1 MARIQESLGPT
12 VDSAGS
18 WSLFK
23 SDFKKLIGR
32 AERPPALWAD
42 RAKTETML
50 FSDAHATPY
59 EYAVHIGEEKLKLG
73 VNGGT
78 FGRIKSVNP
87 HIQQAYRNHPSS
99 FLVQM
104 SCKPAGGPAAEA
116 SARTLQ
122 EAGIN
127 IPVYA
132 ARSTVVTAEDTLLG
146 IYRDLAILAP
156 PGTPT
161 GSEHHWVEYKPR
173 PKTENPPGE

>member
-1 MARIQESLGPT
+1 
-12 VDSAGS
+12 
-18 WSLFK
+18 
-23 SDFKKLIGR
+23 
-32 AERPPALWAD
+32 
-42 RAKTETML
+42 ML
-50 FSDAHATPY
+50 FSEAHADPY
-59 EYAVHIGEEKLKLG
+59 EYVVHIGEEKLKLG
-73 VNGGT
+73 VSGGT
-78 FGRIKSVNP
+78 FGRIESVNP

-132 ARSTVVTAEDTLLG
+132 ARNAVLLSAVEIRG
-146 IYRDLAILAP
+146 HYVYDDLAVVAP

-173 PKTENPPGE
+173 PKTENPPGD